1 MLSRSTELSVA
12 LEFYFRH
19 NPRIRCE
26 QTRRQYRFALN
37 DFSLGFDRH
46 PTIADLTDDAV
57 AEMMGRLTARG
68 LAQKTINERRGRI
81 NCFWSWLAKRGV
93 VTLWP
98 TIPRI
103 PEPVRTPRAWTA
115 NDLQRLFGAFA
126 MVKGRVGNVPAS
138 LWWRSL
144 HLVSWDT
151 GERITALLS
160 CRWEYLADGWLLV
173 PAEVRKGKRKDA
185 AYRLAED
192 TLACMEALRTF
203 ARGPEIW
210 PWPYSRDYIW
220 IRYREIRRRAG
231 LPVDRRSSFHRM
243 RRSVASHLEAAG
255 GDATAALGHESRRIT
270 MSYLDPLIVKPP
282 QATDRLFR
290 PEAG

>member
-1 MLSRSTELSVA
+1 MHDTTLLATA
-12 LEFYFRH
+12 LDSYFRL
-19 NPRIRCE
+19 NPRVRCE

-37 DFSLGFDRH
+37 DFAAGFDRP
-46 PTIADLTDDAV
+46 PTVADLSDDAI

-68 LAQKTINERRGRI
+68 LAPKTINERRGRI

-93 VTLWP
+93 VKLWP
-98 TIPRI
+98 TVPRI
-103 PEPVRTPRAWTA
+103 PEPSRTPRAWSA
-115 NDLQRLFGAFA
+115 DDLQRLFAALA
-126 MVKGRVGNVPAS
+126 MVKGKVGGVPAG

-144 HLVSWDT
+144 HLVAWDG
-151 GERITALLS
+151 GERISALLA
-160 CRWEYLADGWLLV
+160 CRWEYLTAGWLLV

-185 AYRLAED
+185 SYRLAED
-192 TLACMEALRTF
+192 TLGCLEALRTF
-203 ARGPEIW
+203 SRGAEIW
-210 PWPYSRDYIW
+210 PWPYSREYIW

-270 MSYLDPLIVKPP
+270 QSYLDPLIVKPP
-282 QATDRLFR
+282 QATDLLFR